1 VNTDGSELSKLTD
14 TTGLAHYA
22 WGSAPAE

>member
-14 TTGLAHYA
+14 TTSFAQPA